1 VSFVR
6 DQPTGPTS
14 VAVCGG
20 TALGRAGIPFWS
32 PMPAC
37 APPVAFSPQ
46 HAAQVCIGT
55 MANHTYVD
63 NVLAEDDRMASLP
76 EPSKSPFVAVGSRM
90 WAIWQTVL
98 RFRHGYHRQPTATSL
113 IYALMDSAL
122 GTSSLSYD
130 EAPVNYPKNMRCKS
144 FVVDVRFVS

>member
-1 VSFVR
+1 MINPWTDLWCRMWGNRV
-6 DQPTGPTS
+6 GPSRRSIS
-14 VAVCGG
+14 VANASMR
-20 TALGRAGIPFWS
+20 TTRSFFS
-32 PMPAC
+32 PAC
-37 APPVAFSPQ
+37 YSSLT
-46 HAAQVCIGT
+46 GT
-55 MANHTYVD
+55 MTNNTYVD
-63 NVLAEDDRMASLP
+63 YVLAEDDRMASLP

-113 IYALMDSAL
+113 MQALMDSSF

-130 EAPVNYPKNMRCKS
+130 TAPINYPKNMRCKL